1 MQQFPSQ
8 ILTASLAPI
17 VENESFRCITIVPT
31 NRKEESNSVFSALE
45 SMQEIT
51 LAPKYCLTEESDEA
65 ILVVLIPLVG
75 SLYYTIPSKDNGLL
89 HVEESV
95 GFEMGAN
102 RTYSI
107 ENPSEQDLI
116 SYLQI
121 RFRKEKL
128 SNNECIKN
136 AFQSNLKNTFLT
148 LFENWNT
155 KITIGLYEGREEG
168 VYTLQTNKSGILI
181 YVVHGAFELQNRLLE
196 TRDALKIWD
205 LSNIELEALST
216 NAILVM
222 IELLDGKSE

>member
-31 NRKEESNSVFSALE
+31 NRKEESNPVFSALE

-51 LAPKYCLTEESDEA
+51 LAPKYCFTEKSLENMQ
-65 ILVVLIPLVG
+65 VVLIPLVG
-75 SLYYTIPSKDNGLL
+75 SLQYTAPLKEMDFLYL
-89 HVEESV
+89 EESV
-95 GFEMGAN
+95 SFEMDAN
-102 RTYSI
+102 KTYSV

-121 RFRKEKL
+121 RFRKDTL
-128 SNNECIKN
+128 SNKVCIKN
-136 AFQSNLKNTFLT
+136 AFPSDTKNTFLT
-148 LFENWNT
+148 LFKSQNV
-155 KITIGLYEGREEG
+155 KISIGLYEGREEG
-168 VYTLQTNKSGILI
+168 VYSLQNNQSGILA

-205 LSNIELEALST
+205 LSQIELEALSE
-216 NAILVM
+216 NAIVVI
-222 IELLDGKSE
+222 IELLNGK